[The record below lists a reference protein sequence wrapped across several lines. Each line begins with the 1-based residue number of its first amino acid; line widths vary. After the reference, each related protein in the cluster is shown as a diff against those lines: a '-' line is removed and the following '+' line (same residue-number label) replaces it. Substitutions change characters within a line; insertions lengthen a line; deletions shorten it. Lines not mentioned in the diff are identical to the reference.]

1 MDSKALTTLVSQ
13 LRSEL
18 SDVAGVIGQQFEAS
32 APVTPLLEQRCSA
45 VDQTLTQLWNAC
57 ALDKTDIALIAV
69 GGYGRGELFPSS
81 DVDLLILL
89 GQPNNDSDAQVSAFV
104 SSLWDLGLK
113 IGHSVRSIDECLALA
128 VDDITVMTTLLE
140 TRLLVGPSA
149 VYDKL
154 LSELDERDIWKSGA
168 FFTAKLEEQTQRH
181 EKYGLTGYSLEPNVK
196 SSPGGLRDIQVIG
209 WIARRHFG
217 SALERLPTGE
227 FLTEQELDLL
237 ISGQD
242 YLSRVRFAL
251 HHLTGRDEDRLLFEH
266 QQALARLWG
275 FEDGGKLAVEQF
287 MQAYFRNVQ
296 AVSHVSALLVDIYQK
311 TLLQAEA
318 SSATVI
324 DEDFELIDDRISA
337 RQPTVFTHNPSNL
350 LRLFA
355 VIGRD
360 KRIKRIDPET
370 TRLLR
375 ASADLIDKT
384 FRDDPVNRRLFRDV
398 LSSPYS
404 MTKQLRRMLRHGVLG
419 RYLPEFEK
427 IVGQMQFDMFH
438 AYTVDAHTM
447 QVIANSRRFLRAD
460 FTDRFPVTT
469 RIAQRLRN
477 PLLLF
482 VAALYHDIGK
492 GRGGDHS
499 QLGAVDARLFCE
511 RHFFDEP
518 DTELVVWLVK
528 NHLFM
533 SSFSQ
538 KRDISDPRE
547 IQRFAEHMSTEE
559 RLDYLFTLTVA
570 DINGTNP
577 ELWNAWRSSL
587 LRHLYTETR
596 RALRRGLANPLA
608 REDVIAATRKAAAHL
623 LEFRGFLDDE
633 LDSIWAARG
642 NDYFLRERPE
652 DIAWHT
658 EAIADFDSNGTP
670 LILLKQSS
678 ESLIANATQI
688 FVHTAN
694 TSNVF
699 SRVCSALELLDLSI
713 NDARIYSGTDGATLD
728 TFFVLKA
735 DGTPVDSDPDTLHLI
750 ETAIFKALTATSIST
765 AQQRITRTLRSF
777 LSPTEITFIEDEGR
791 NLTIMEISS
800 PDRPGL
806 LAQIGQILDRSNIAI
821 QAAKIQTLGERVEDV
836 FFLTNTNGNR
846 LDDAATC
853 EHLRV
858 ELCEA
863 LDKDIA
869 A

>member
-32 APVTPLLEQRCSA
+32 APVTSLLEQRCSA

-168 FFTAKLEEQTQRH
+168 FFTAKLEERTQRH

-227 FLTEQELDLL
+227 FLTEQELHLL
-237 ISGQD
+237 MSGQD

-266 QQALARLWG
+266 QQTLARLWG

-311 TLLQAEA
+311 TLLQAET

-337 RQPTVFTHNPSNL
+337 RQATVFTHNPSNL

-384 FRDDPVNRRLFRDV
+384 FREDPVNRRLFRDV

-447 QVIANSRRFLRAD
+447 EVIANSRRFLRAD
-460 FTDRFPVTT
+460 YTDRFPVTT

-608 REDVIAATRKAAAHL
+608 REDVIAATKKAAAHL

-836 FFLTNTNGNR
+836 FFLTNTKGNR

-853 EHLRV
+853 ELLRV

>member
-89 GQPNNDSDAQVSAFV
+89 GQPNDDSDAQVSAFV

-237 ISGQD
+237 MSGQD

-266 QQALARLWG
+266 QQTLARLWG

-311 TLLQAEA
+311 TLLQAET

-337 RQPTVFTHNPSNL
+337 RQATVFTHNPSNL

-384 FRDDPVNRRLFRDV
+384 VREDPVNRRLFRDV

-419 RYLPEFEK
+419 RYLLEFEK

-460 FTDRFPVTT
+460 YTDRFPVTT

-518 DTELVVWLVK
+518 DTELVVWLVA

-608 REDVIAATRKAAAHL
+608 REDVIAATKKAAAHL

-777 LSPTEITFIEDEGR
+777 LSPTAITFIEDEGR

-836 FFLTNTNGNR
+836 FFLTNTKGNR

-853 EHLRV
+853 ELLRV

>member
-237 ISGQD
+237 MSGQD

-266 QQALARLWG
+266 QQTLARLWG

-311 TLLQAEA
+311 TLLQAET

-337 RQPTVFTHNPSNL
+337 RQATVFTHNPSNL

-384 FRDDPVNRRLFRDV
+384 FREDPVNRRLFRDV

-419 RYLPEFEK
+419 RYLLEFEK

-460 FTDRFPVTT
+460 YTDRFPVTT

-547 IQRFAEHMSTEE
+547 IQRFAEHVSTEE

-608 REDVIAATRKAAAHL
+608 REDVIAATKKAAAHL

-777 LSPTEITFIEDEGR
+777 LSPTAITFIEDEGR

-836 FFLTNTNGNR
+836 FFLTNTKGNR

-853 EHLRV
+853 ELLRV

>member
-237 ISGQD
+237 MSGQD

-266 QQALARLWG
+266 QQTLARLWG

-311 TLLQAEA
+311 TLLQAET

-337 RQPTVFTHNPSNL
+337 RQATVFTHNPSNL

-384 FRDDPVNRRLFRDV
+384 VREDPVNRRLFRDV

-460 FTDRFPVTT
+460 YTDRFPVTT

-608 REDVIAATRKAAAHL
+608 REDVIAATKKAAAHL

-777 LSPTEITFIEDEGR
+777 LSPTAITFIEDEGR

-836 FFLTNTNGNR
+836 FFLTNTKGNR

-853 EHLRV
+853 ELLRV

>member
-237 ISGQD
+237 MSGQD

-251 HHLTGRDEDRLLFEH
+251 HRLTGRDEDRLLFEH
-266 QQALARLWG
+266 QQTLARLWG

-311 TLLQAEA
+311 TLLQAET

-337 RQPTVFTHNPSNL
+337 RQATVFTHNPSNL

-384 FRDDPVNRRLFRDV
+384 FREDPVNRRLFRDV

-460 FTDRFPVTT
+460 YTDRFPVTT

-608 REDVIAATRKAAAHL
+608 REDVIAATKKAAAHL

-777 LSPTEITFIEDEGR
+777 LSPTAITFIEDEGR

-836 FFLTNTNGNR
+836 FFLTNTKGNR

-853 EHLRV
+853 ELLRV

>member
-237 ISGQD
+237 MSGQD

-266 QQALARLWG
+266 QQTLARLWG

-311 TLLQAEA
+311 TLLQAET

-337 RQPTVFTHNPSNL
+337 RRATVFTHNPSNL

-384 FRDDPVNRRLFRDV
+384 FRDNPVNRRLFRDV

-460 FTDRFPVTT
+460 YTDRFPVTT

-608 REDVIAATRKAAAHL
+608 REDVIAATKKAAAHL

-777 LSPTEITFIEDEGR
+777 LSPTAITFIEDEGR

-836 FFLTNTNGNR
+836 FFLTNTKGNR

-853 EHLRV
+853 ELLRV

>member
-18 SDVAGVIGQQFEAS
+18 SDVAGVIGQQFQAS

-237 ISGQD
+237 MSGQD

-311 TLLQAEA
+311 TLLQAET

-337 RQPTVFTHNPSNL
+337 RQATVFTHNPSNL

-460 FTDRFPVTT
+460 YTDRFPVTT

-608 REDVIAATRKAAAHL
+608 REDVIAATKKAAAHL

-777 LSPTEITFIEDEGR
+777 LSPTAITFIEDEGR

-836 FFLTNTNGNR
+836 FFLTNTKGNR

-853 EHLRV
+853 ELLRV

>member
-237 ISGQD
+237 MSGQD

-251 HHLTGRDEDRLLFEH
+251 HRLTGRDEDRLLFEH
-266 QQALARLWG
+266 QQTLARLWG

-311 TLLQAEA
+311 TLLQAET

-337 RQPTVFTHNPSNL
+337 RQATVFTHNPSNL

-384 FRDDPVNRRLFRDV
+384 FREDPVNRRLFRDV

-419 RYLPEFEK
+419 RYLLEFEK

-460 FTDRFPVTT
+460 YTDRFPVTT

-608 REDVIAATRKAAAHL
+608 REDVIAATKKAAAHL

-777 LSPTEITFIEDEGR
+777 LSPTAITFIEDEGR

-836 FFLTNTNGNR
+836 FFLTNTKGNR

-853 EHLRV
+853 ELLRV

>member
-81 DVDLLILL
+81 DIDLLILL

-237 ISGQD
+237 MSGQD

-311 TLLQAEA
+311 TLLQAET

-337 RQPTVFTHNPSNL
+337 RQATVFTHNPSNL

-384 FRDDPVNRRLFRDV
+384 VREDPVNRRLFRDV

-419 RYLPEFEK
+419 RYLLEFEK

-447 QVIANSRRFLRAD
+447 EVIANSRRFLRAD
-460 FTDRFPVTT
+460 YTDRFPVTT

-608 REDVIAATRKAAAHL
+608 REDVIAATKKAAAHL

-836 FFLTNTNGNR
+836 FFLTNTKGNR

-853 EHLRV
+853 ELLRV

>member
-237 ISGQD
+237 MSGQD

-311 TLLQAEA
+311 TLLQAET

-337 RQPTVFTHNPSNL
+337 RQATVFTHNPSNL

-384 FRDDPVNRRLFRDV
+384 FREDPVNRRLFRDV

-419 RYLPEFEK
+419 RYLLEFEK

-460 FTDRFPVTT
+460 YTDRFPVTT

-608 REDVIAATRKAAAHL
+608 REDVIAATKKAAAHL

-658 EAIADFDSNGTP
+658 EAIADFDSNSAP

-777 LSPTEITFIEDEGR
+777 LSPTAITFIEDEGR

-836 FFLTNTNGNR
+836 FFLTNTKGNR

-853 EHLRV
+853 ELLRV

>member
-89 GQPNNDSDAQVSAFV
+89 GQPNDDSDAQVSAFV

-237 ISGQD
+237 MSGQD

-266 QQALARLWG
+266 QQTLARLWG

-311 TLLQAEA
+311 TLLQAET

-337 RQPTVFTHNPSNL
+337 RQATVFTHNPSNL

-384 FRDDPVNRRLFRDV
+384 VREDPVNRRLFRDV

-419 RYLPEFEK
+419 RYLLEFEK

-460 FTDRFPVTT
+460 YTDRFPVTT

-608 REDVIAATRKAAAHL
+608 REDVIAATKKAAAHL

-777 LSPTEITFIEDEGR
+777 LSPTAITFIEDEGR

-836 FFLTNTNGNR
+836 FFLTNTKGNR

-853 EHLRV
+853 ELLRV

>member
-1 MDSKALTTLVSQ
+1 MNSKALTTLVSQ
-13 LRSEL
+13 LRRDLGET
-18 SDVAGVIGQQFEAS
+18 AGGIGQQFNPS
-32 APVTPLLEQRCSA
+32 APVTPLLEQRCAA
-45 VDQTLTQLWNAC
+45 VDQTLTQLWRAC
-57 ALDKTDIALIAV
+57 DLDETNTALIAV

-81 DVDLLILL
+81 DVDVLILL
-89 GQPNNDSDAQVSAFV
+89 GQLDKSVDVQLSVFV

-128 VDDITVMTTLLE
+128 ADDITVMTTLLE
-140 TRLLVGPSA
+140 TRLLTGTA
-149 VYDKL
+149 TIYDML
-154 LSELDERDIWKSGA
+154 LSELDKRNIWKSDA
-168 FFTAKLEEQTQRH
+168 FYTAKLEEQTQRH

-209 WIARRHFG
+209 WIAKRHFG
-217 SALERLPTGE
+217 TALEQLPTGD
-227 FLTEQELDLL
+227 FLTEQELGLL
-237 ISGQD
+237 MSGQD

-266 QQALARLWG
+266 QQTLARQWG
-275 FEDGGKLAVEQF
+275 FEDEGKLAVEQF

-296 AVSHVSALLVDIYQK
+296 AVSHVSALLIDIYQK

-318 SSATVI
+318 SSSTVI

-337 RQPTVFTHNPSNL
+337 RHAAVFSHNPSNL
-350 LRLFA
+350 LRLFV

-360 KRIKRIDPET
+360 KRIKRIDPQT

-375 ASADLIDKT
+375 ASAGLIDET
-384 FRDDPVNRRLFRDV
+384 FRDDPINRRLFRDV
-398 LSSPYS
+398 LSSPFS

-438 AYTVDAHTM
+438 TYTVDAHTM

-460 FTDRFPVTT
+460 YTDRFPVTT

-499 QLGAVDARLFCE
+499 EFGAVDARLFCE

-547 IQRFAEHMSTEE
+547 IQRFAEHLSTEE

-596 RALRRGLANPLA
+596 RALRRGLANPLV

-623 LEFRGFLDDE
+623 LEFRGFLGDE

-658 EAIADFDSNGTP
+658 EAIADFESDGAP

-699 SRVCSALELLDLSI
+699 SRVCAALELLDLSI

-735 DGTPVDSDPDTLHLI
+735 DGSPVDSDPDTLHLI

-765 AQQRITRTLRSF
+765 NQQRITRTLRSF
-777 LSPTEITFIEDEGR
+777 LSPTEITFIEDKGR

-806 LAQIGQILDRSNIAI
+806 LAQIGQILDRSDIAI

-836 FFLTNTNGNR
+836 FFLTNSDGNR
-846 LDDAATC
+846 LDDDATC
-853 EHLRV
+853 EDLRI

>member
-237 ISGQD
+237 MSGQD

-266 QQALARLWG
+266 QQTLARLWG

-311 TLLQAEA
+311 TLLQAET

-337 RQPTVFTHNPSNL
+337 RQATVFTHNPSNL

-384 FRDDPVNRRLFRDV
+384 FREDPVNRRLFRDV

-460 FTDRFPVTT
+460 YTDRFPVTT

-608 REDVIAATRKAAAHL
+608 REDVIAATKKAAAHL

-777 LSPTEITFIEDEGR
+777 LSPTAITFIEDEGR

-836 FFLTNTNGNR
+836 FFLTNTKGHR

-853 EHLRV
+853 ELLRV

>member
-18 SDVAGVIGQQFEAS
+18 SDVAGIIGRQFEAS
-32 APVTPLLEQRCSA
+32 VPVTPLLEQRCSA

-57 ALDKTDIALIAV
+57 ALDKIDIALIAV

-89 GQPNNDSDAQVSAFV
+89 GQPNDDSDAQVSAFV

-846 LDDAATC
+846 LDDGATC
-853 EHLRV
+853 ERLRV

>member
-89 GQPNNDSDAQVSAFV
+89 GQPNDDSDAQVSAFV

-237 ISGQD
+237 MSGQD

-266 QQALARLWG
+266 QQTLARLWG

-311 TLLQAEA
+311 TLLQAET

-337 RQPTVFTHNPSNL
+337 RQATVFTHNPSNL

-384 FRDDPVNRRLFRDV
+384 VREDPVNRRLFRDV

-419 RYLPEFEK
+419 RYLLEFEK

-460 FTDRFPVTT
+460 YTDRFPVTT

-608 REDVIAATRKAAAHL
+608 REDVIAATKKAAAHL

-750 ETAIFKALTATSIST
+750 ETAIFKALTATSITT

-777 LSPTEITFIEDEGR
+777 LSPTAITFIEDEGR

-836 FFLTNTNGNR
+836 FFLTNTKGNR

-853 EHLRV
+853 ELLRV

>member
-237 ISGQD
+237 MSGQD
-242 YLSRVRFAL
+242 SLSRVRFAL

-596 RALRRGLANPLA
+596 RALRRGLANPVA
-608 REDVIAATRKAAAHL
+608 REDVVAATRKAAAHL

>member
-460 FTDRFPVTT
+460 YTDRFPVTT

>member
-57 ALDKTDIALIAV
+57 ALDITDIALIAV

-237 ISGQD
+237 MSGQD

-266 QQALARLWG
+266 QQTLARLWG

-311 TLLQAEA
+311 TLLQAET

-337 RQPTVFTHNPSNL
+337 RQATVFTHNPSNL

-384 FRDDPVNRRLFRDV
+384 FREDPVNRRLFRDV

-460 FTDRFPVTT
+460 YTDRFPVTT

-608 REDVIAATRKAAAHL
+608 REDVIAATKKAAAHL

-713 NDARIYSGTDGATLD
+713 NDARIYSGTDGATLY

-750 ETAIFKALTATSIST
+750 EMAIFKALTATSLST

-777 LSPTEITFIEDEGR
+777 LSPTAITFIEDEGR

-836 FFLTNTNGNR
+836 FFLTNTKGNR

-853 EHLRV
+853 ELLRV
-858 ELCEA
+858 ELCKA

>member
-18 SDVAGVIGQQFEAS
+18 SDVAGIIGRQFEAS
-32 APVTPLLEQRCSA
+32 VPVTALLEQRCSA

-89 GQPNNDSDAQVSAFV
+89 GLPNNDSDAQVSAFV

-237 ISGQD
+237 MSGQD

-311 TLLQAEA
+311 TLLQAET

-324 DEDFELIDDRISA
+324 DEDFELVDDRISA
-337 RQPTVFTHNPSNL
+337 RQATVFTHNPPNL

-608 REDVIAATRKAAAHL
+608 REDVIAATKKAAAHL

-777 LSPTEITFIEDEGR
+777 LSPTAITFIEDEGR

>member
-237 ISGQD
+237 MSGQD

-251 HHLTGRDEDRLLFEH
+251 HRLTGRDEDRLLFEH
-266 QQALARLWG
+266 QQTLARLWG

-311 TLLQAEA
+311 TLLQAET

-337 RQPTVFTHNPSNL
+337 RQATVFTHNPSNL

-384 FRDDPVNRRLFRDV
+384 VREDPVNRRLFRDV

-460 FTDRFPVTT
+460 YTDRFPVTT

-608 REDVIAATRKAAAHL
+608 REDVIAATKKAAAHL

-777 LSPTEITFIEDEGR
+777 LSPTAITFIEDEGR

-836 FFLTNTNGNR
+836 FFLTNTKGNR

-853 EHLRV
+853 ELLRV

>member
-18 SDVAGVIGQQFEAS
+18 SDVAGIIGRQFEAS
-32 APVTPLLEQRCSA
+32 VPVTPLLEQRCSA

-266 QQALARLWG
+266 QQTLARLWG

-311 TLLQAEA
+311 TLLQAET

-460 FTDRFPVTT
+460 YTDRFPVTT

-777 LSPTEITFIEDEGR
+777 LSPTAITFIEDEGR

-836 FFLTNTNGNR
+836 FFLTNTKGNR

-853 EHLRV
+853 ELLRV

>member
-32 APVTPLLEQRCSA
+32 APVTPLLKQRCSA

-237 ISGQD
+237 MSGQD

-266 QQALARLWG
+266 QQTLARLWG

-311 TLLQAEA
+311 TLLQAET

-337 RQPTVFTHNPSNL
+337 RQATVFTHNPSNL

-384 FRDDPVNRRLFRDV
+384 FREDPVNRRLFRDV

-419 RYLPEFEK
+419 RYLLEFEK

-460 FTDRFPVTT
+460 YTDRFPVTT

-547 IQRFAEHMSTEE
+547 IQRFAEHVSTEE

-608 REDVIAATRKAAAHL
+608 REDVIAATKKAAAHL

-777 LSPTEITFIEDEGR
+777 LSPTAITFIEDEGR

-836 FFLTNTNGNR
+836 FFLTNTKGNR

-853 EHLRV
+853 ELLRV

>member
-18 SDVAGVIGQQFEAS
+18 SDVAGVIGQQFQAS

-237 ISGQD
+237 MSGQD

-311 TLLQAEA
+311 TLLQAET

-324 DEDFELIDDRISA
+324 DEDFELVDDRISA
-337 RQPTVFTHNPSNL
+337 RQATVFTHNPSNL

-460 FTDRFPVTT
+460 YTDRFPVTT

-608 REDVIAATRKAAAHL
+608 REDVIAATKKAAAHL

-777 LSPTEITFIEDEGR
+777 LSPTAITFIEDEGR

>member
-1 MDSKALTTLVSQ
+1 MNSKALTTLVSQ
-13 LRSEL
+13 LRRDLGET
-18 SDVAGVIGQQFEAS
+18 AGVIGQQFNPS
-32 APVTPLLEQRCSA
+32 APVTPLLEQRCAA
-45 VDQTLTQLWNAC
+45 VDQTLTQLWRAC
-57 ALDKTDIALIAV
+57 DLDETNTALIAV

-81 DVDLLILL
+81 DVDVLILL
-89 GQPNNDSDAQVSAFV
+89 GQLDNSVDAQLSVFV

-128 VDDITVMTTLLE
+128 ADDITVMTTLLE
-140 TRLLVGPSA
+140 TRLLTGPA
-149 VYDKL
+149 TIYDML
-154 LSELDERDIWKSGA
+154 LSELDKRNIWKSDA
-168 FFTAKLEEQTQRH
+168 FYTAKLEEQTQRH

-209 WIARRHFG
+209 WIAKRHFG
-217 SALERLPTGE
+217 TALEQLPKGD
-227 FLTEQELDLL
+227 FLTEQELGLL
-237 ISGQD
+237 MSGQD

-266 QQALARLWG
+266 QQTLARRWG
-275 FEDGGKLAVEQF
+275 FEDEGKLAVEQF

-296 AVSHVSALLVDIYQK
+296 AVSHVSALLIDIYQK

-318 SSATVI
+318 SSSTVI

-337 RQPTVFTHNPSNL
+337 RHAAVFTRNPSNL
-350 LRLFA
+350 LRLFV

-360 KRIKRIDPET
+360 KRIKRIDPQT

-375 ASADLIDKT
+375 ASAGLIDET
-384 FRDDPVNRRLFRDV
+384 FRDDPINRRLFRDV
-398 LSSPYS
+398 LSSPFS

-438 AYTVDAHTM
+438 TYTVDAHTM

-460 FTDRFPVTT
+460 YTDRFPVTT

-499 QLGAVDARLFCE
+499 ELGAVDARLFCE

-547 IQRFAEHMSTEE
+547 IQRFAEHLSTEE

-596 RALRRGLANPLA
+596 RALRRGLANPLV

-623 LEFRGFLDDE
+623 LEFRGFLGDE

-658 EAIADFDSNGTP
+658 EAIADFESDGAP

-699 SRVCSALELLDLSI
+699 SRVCAALELLDLSI

-735 DGTPVDSDPDTLHLI
+735 DGSPVDSDPDTLHLI
-750 ETAIFKALTATSIST
+750 ETAIFTALTATSIST
-765 AQQRITRTLRSF
+765 NQQRITRTLRSF
-777 LSPTEITFIEDEGR
+777 LSPTEITFIEDKGR

-806 LAQIGQILDRSNIAI
+806 LAQIGQILDRSDIAI

-836 FFLTNTNGNR
+836 FFLTNSDGNR
-846 LDDAATC
+846 LDDDATC
-853 EHLRV
+853 EDLRI

>member
-18 SDVAGVIGQQFEAS
+18 SDVAGIIGRQFEAS
-32 APVTPLLEQRCSA
+32 VPVTALLEQRCSA

-89 GQPNNDSDAQVSAFV
+89 GLPNNDSDAQVSAFV

-154 LSELDERDIWKSGA
+154 LSELDERDIWNSGA

-251 HHLTGRDEDRLLFEH
+251 HRLTGRDEDRLLFEH

-311 TLLQAEA
+311 TLLQAET

-324 DEDFELIDDRISA
+324 DEDFELVDDRISA
-337 RQPTVFTHNPSNL
+337 RQATVFTHNPSNL

-384 FRDDPVNRRLFRDV
+384 FREDPVNRRLFRDV

-447 QVIANSRRFLRAD
+447 EVIANSRRFLRAD
-460 FTDRFPVTT
+460 YTDRFPVTT

-608 REDVIAATRKAAAHL
+608 REDVIAATKKAAAHL

-777 LSPTEITFIEDEGR
+777 LSPTAITFIEDEGR

>member
-237 ISGQD
+237 MSGQD

-460 FTDRFPVTT
+460 YTDRFPVTT

-608 REDVIAATRKAAAHL
+608 REDVIAATKKAAAHL

-836 FFLTNTNGNR
+836 FFLTNTKGNR

-853 EHLRV
+853 ELLRV

>member
-237 ISGQD
+237 MSGQD

-311 TLLQAEA
+311 TLLQAET

-460 FTDRFPVTT
+460 YTDRFPVTT

-608 REDVIAATRKAAAHL
+608 REDVIAATKKAAAHL

-777 LSPTEITFIEDEGR
+777 LSPTAITFIEDEGR

-853 EHLRV
+853 ELLRV

>member
-18 SDVAGVIGQQFEAS
+18 SDVAGVIGQQFQAS

-154 LSELDERDIWKSGA
+154 LSELDERDIWNSGA

-237 ISGQD
+237 MSGQD

-311 TLLQAEA
+311 TLLQAET

-324 DEDFELIDDRISA
+324 DEDFELVDDRISA
-337 RQPTVFTHNPSNL
+337 RQATVFTHNPSNL

-384 FRDDPVNRRLFRDV
+384 FREDPVNRRLFRDV

-447 QVIANSRRFLRAD
+447 EVIANSRRFLRAD
-460 FTDRFPVTT
+460 YTDRFPVTT

-538 KRDISDPRE
+538 KKDISDPRE

-777 LSPTEITFIEDEGR
+777 LSPTAITFIEDEGR

>member
-45 VDQTLTQLWNAC
+45 VDQTLTHLWNAC
-57 ALDKTDIALIAV
+57 ALDITDIALIAV

-237 ISGQD
+237 MSGQD

-266 QQALARLWG
+266 QQTLARLWG

-311 TLLQAEA
+311 TLLQAET

-337 RQPTVFTHNPSNL
+337 RQATVFTHNPSNL

-384 FRDDPVNRRLFRDV
+384 FREDPVNRRLFRDV

-460 FTDRFPVTT
+460 YTDRFPVTT

-528 NHLFM
+528 NHLLM

-559 RLDYLFTLTVA
+559 RLDYLITLTVA

-608 REDVIAATRKAAAHL
+608 REDVIAATKKAAAHL

-678 ESLIANATQI
+678 ESSIANATQI

-777 LSPTEITFIEDEGR
+777 LSPTAITFIEDEGR

-836 FFLTNTNGNR
+836 FFLTNTKGNR

-853 EHLRV
+853 ELLRV

>member
-32 APVTPLLEQRCSA
+32 APVTSLLEQRCSA

-227 FLTEQELDLL
+227 FLTEQELHLL
-237 ISGQD
+237 MSGQD

-266 QQALARLWG
+266 QQTLARLWG

-311 TLLQAEA
+311 TLLQAET

-324 DEDFELIDDRISA
+324 DEDFELVDDRISA
-337 RQPTVFTHNPSNL
+337 RQATVFTHNPSNL

-384 FRDDPVNRRLFRDV
+384 FRDNPVNRRLFRDV

-447 QVIANSRRFLRAD
+447 EVIANSRRFLRAD
-460 FTDRFPVTT
+460 YTDRFPVTT

-608 REDVIAATRKAAAHL
+608 REDVIAATKKAAAHL

-777 LSPTEITFIEDEGR
+777 LSPTAITFIEDEGR

-836 FFLTNTNGNR
+836 FFLTNTKGNR

-853 EHLRV
+853 ELLRV

>member
-1 MDSKALTTLVSQ
+1 MNSKALTTLVSQ
-13 LRSEL
+13 LRRDL
-18 SDVAGVIGQQFEAS
+18 GDIAGVIGQQFDPSAS
-32 APVTPLLEQRCSA
+32 VTHLLEQRCSA
-45 VDQTLTQLWNAC
+45 VDQTLTQLWHAC
-57 ALDKTDIALIAV
+57 DLDQADTVLIAV
-69 GGYGRGELFPSS
+69 GGYGRGELFPGS

-89 GQPNNDSDAQVSAFV
+89 GQPDTNVDAQLSVFV

-113 IGHSVRSIDECLALA
+113 IGHSVRSINECISLAA
-128 VDDITVMTTLLE
+128 DDITVMTTLLE
-140 TRLLVGPSA
+140 TRLLTGPA
-149 VYDKL
+149 TVYDTL
-154 LSELDERDIWKSGA
+154 LHELDERDIWKSGA
-168 FFTAKLEEQTQRH
+168 FYTAKLEEQTQRH

-209 WIARRHFG
+209 WIAKRHFG
-217 SALERLPTGE
+217 TALELLPTGE

-237 ISGQD
+237 MSGQD

-266 QQALARLWG
+266 QQTLARQWG
-275 FEDGGKLAVEQF
+275 FEDEGKLAVEQF

-296 AVSHVSALLVDIYQK
+296 AVSHVSALLIDIYQK
-311 TLLQAEA
+311 TLLQAETA
-318 SSATVI
+318 SSTVI

-337 RQPTVFTHNPSNL
+337 RNAAVFAQNPSNL
-350 LRLFA
+350 LRLFV

-375 ASADLIDKT
+375 ASSDLIDEA
-384 FRDDPVNRRLFRDV
+384 FRDDPINRRLFRDV
-398 LSSPYS
+398 LSSPFS

-438 AYTVDAHTM
+438 TYTVDAHTM

-460 FTDRFPVTT
+460 YTDRFPVTT

-499 QLGAVDARLFCE
+499 ELGAVDARLFCE

-608 REDVIAATRKAAAHL
+608 REDVIAATKKAAAHL

-658 EAIADFDSNGTP
+658 EAIADFESGDAP

-699 SRVCSALELLDLSI
+699 SRVCAALELLDLSI

-735 DGTPVDSDPDTLHLI
+735 DGSPVDSDPETLHLV

-765 AQQRITRTLRSF
+765 NQQRITRTLRSF

-806 LAQIGQILDRSNIAI
+806 LAQIGQILDRSSIAI

-836 FFLTNTNGNR
+836 FFLTNSDGNR
-846 LDDAATC
+846 LNDDATC
-853 EHLRV
+853 EDLRI

>member
-181 EKYGLTGYSLEPNVK
+181 QKYGLTGYSLEPNVK

-237 ISGQD
+237 MSGQD

-311 TLLQAEA
+311 TLLQAET

-324 DEDFELIDDRISA
+324 DEDFELVDDRISA
-337 RQPTVFTHNPSNL
+337 RQATVFTHNPSNL

-384 FRDDPVNRRLFRDV
+384 FREDPVNRRLFRDV

-460 FTDRFPVTT
+460 YTDRFPVTT

-596 RALRRGLANPLA
+596 RALRRGLANPVA
-608 REDVIAATRKAAAHL
+608 REDVVAATRKAAAHL

-777 LSPTEITFIEDEGR
+777 LSPTAITFIEDEGR

>member
-227 FLTEQELDLL
+227 FLTEQELHLL
-237 ISGQD
+237 MSGQD

-266 QQALARLWG
+266 QQTLARLWG

-311 TLLQAEA
+311 TLLQAET

-337 RQPTVFTHNPSNL
+337 RQATVFTHNPSNL

-384 FRDDPVNRRLFRDV
+384 FREDPVNRRLFRDV

-447 QVIANSRRFLRAD
+447 EVIANSRRFLRAD
-460 FTDRFPVTT
+460 YTDRFPVTT

-608 REDVIAATRKAAAHL
+608 REDVIAATKKAAAHL

-777 LSPTEITFIEDEGR
+777 LSPTAITFIEDEGR

-836 FFLTNTNGNR
+836 FFLTNTKGNR

-853 EHLRV
+853 ELLRV

>member
-227 FLTEQELDLL
+227 FLTKQELDLL
-237 ISGQD
+237 MSGQD

-266 QQALARLWG
+266 QQTLARLWG

-311 TLLQAEA
+311 TLLQAET

-337 RQPTVFTHNPSNL
+337 RRATVFTHNPSNL

-384 FRDDPVNRRLFRDV
+384 FREDPVNRRLFRDV

-460 FTDRFPVTT
+460 YTDRFPVTT

-608 REDVIAATRKAAAHL
+608 REDVIAATKKAAAHL

-777 LSPTEITFIEDEGR
+777 LSPTAITFIEDEGR

-836 FFLTNTNGNR
+836 FFLTNTKGNR

-853 EHLRV
+853 ELLRV

>member
-18 SDVAGVIGQQFEAS
+18 SDVAGVIGQQFQAS

-81 DVDLLILL
+81 DIDLLILL

-237 ISGQD
+237 MSGQD

-266 QQALARLWG
+266 QQVLARLWG

-311 TLLQAEA
+311 TLLQAET

-324 DEDFELIDDRISA
+324 DEDFELVDDRISA
-337 RQPTVFTHNPSNL
+337 RQATVFTHNPSNL

-375 ASADLIDKT
+375 ASADLIDMT

-460 FTDRFPVTT
+460 YTDRFPVTT

-608 REDVIAATRKAAAHL
+608 REDVIAATKKAAAHL

-836 FFLTNTNGNR
+836 FFLTNTKGNR

-853 EHLRV
+853 ELLRV